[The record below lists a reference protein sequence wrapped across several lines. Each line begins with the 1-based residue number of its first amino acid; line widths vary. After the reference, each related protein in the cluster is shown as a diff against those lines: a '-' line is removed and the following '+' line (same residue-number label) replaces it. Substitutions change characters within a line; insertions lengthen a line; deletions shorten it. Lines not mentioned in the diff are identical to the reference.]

1 MNRITLCPTG
11 EWRLYAYDDQPGGA
25 AGFLLERFA
34 LDIETRVRAAT
45 GLTETAVGLTEG
57 GSRDLT
63 IRTRKGLAWAGL
75 SQVEPAR
82 IGVSTVRHWATCARL
97 AVVFER
103 GAVRVWGEPRLRV
116 AERKALA
123 PVASA
128 ELGVTGMGD
137 GGCAGRIS
145 CCFPLMPGRVA
156 GGGRVSSCRSRAPGG
171 WRGSVG
177 PGRGAIWCRNALLR
191 AAGSG
196 ACGFLVP
203 FPPLTPRERSW
214 SCSRR
219 GTRGWVGDGRLAP

>member
-97 AVVFER
+97 AVVLDR
-103 GAVRVWGEPRLRV
+103 GARCGCGASRGSGWRS
-116 AERKALA
+116 ERRWRRWRA
-123 PVASA
+123 PSSASRGWA
-128 ELGVTGMGD
+128 MAAAP
-137 GGCAGRIS
+137 AG
-145 CCFPLMPGRVA
+145 
-156 GGGRVSSCRSRAPGG
+156 SRAVSP
-171 WRGSVG
+171 
-177 PGRGAIWCRNALLR
+177 
-191 AAGSG
+191 
-196 ACGFLVP
+196 
-203 FPPLTPRERSW
+203 
-214 SCSRR
+214 
-219 GTRGWVGDGRLAP
+219 